1 MTLTTTTK
9 TQKINKKKNTLRL
22 YQKKIG
28 TNECFHQSD
37 RKSKFKGQ
45 ENSYTP
51 VKKNQSPSQLPQN
64 NLNQIKKV
72 KTFILKANTPT
83 KKKLRRA

>member
-1 MTLTTTTK
+1 MTLTTTK
-9 TQKINKKKNTLRL
+9 NPKIINKKKPLRL
-22 YQKKIG
+22 YQKNFG

-51 VKKNQSPSQLPQN
+51 LKKINPHHN
-64 NLNQIKKV
+64 CHKI
-72 KTFILKANTPT
+72 T
-83 KKKLRRA
+83 